1 MECIDKEN
9 RIAVIAL
16 HKCRI
21 ERICIF
27 QLLNPLNNVHVF
39 VYRTGKLFLDTGR
52 LSGHEDPAGPSHGSY
67 ATSLLMLLGQESN
80 EILSKNKKI
89 GAWEMDIAP
98 RTMGCMIKQ
107 DLGLSNNKQDN
118 GSGLS

>member
-21 ERICIF
+21 QRICIF

-52 LSGHEDPAGPSHGSY
+52 LSGHKDPAGPSHGSY

-80 EILSKNKKI
+80 EILSKNKK
-89 GAWEMDIAP
+89 
-98 RTMGCMIKQ
+98 
-107 DLGLSNNKQDN
+107 
-118 GSGLS
+118 SGLGKWILC